1 MAIAV
6 RIQYLNRQVIRVRNV
21 DKVYTLTIHCR
32 GKCKRLKNV
41 DQDKYSYID
50 FLSDIRE
57 IHNVCDD
64 GMLKISC
71 SVDDSEVLMNIT
83 GDNDV
88 LNMFSRNKNR
98 TEFEVFEELCRV
110 EKGVNEGEGS
120 KEVEGSENEELSQTE
135 GTESGESESWDEK
148 KSGEKSD
155 ETGDELSNYISDDH
169 CESKNESDSDFED
182 DPLQGSLNR
191 DASVLA
197 DVAFAIAESECK
209 ESWEFF
215 FENLSIML
223 SGFSYDKPWT
233 FMRDRQKGLVETINE
248 IVPNAVNRRCARHI
262 YANFRGQFAG
272 AALKRYFWQAAR
284 SYNVAGFN
292 FALHKIKELKPVAYD
307 WLLNIP
313 AEMWSRH
320 AFDERLKNDHVTN
333 NISESFNHWVED
345 LRSKPM
351 LTLVDGLRTK
361 LMCRLQKRKLKG
373 LKMSGDLVP
382 NVVKELN
389 KIKEE
394 SRKCHLLVAG
404 EHEFEVQDQNINYI
418 VNLRTRTCNCRVW
431 GVFGIPCKHAALG
444 IFHRRDS
451 LESFCDSRF
460 SKENY
465 IKAYSYCIHPVP
477 DPTFWPQDL
486 EVEPTNLLPPIVR
499 RMPGRPK
506 KNRRNEPG
514 EAPNC
519 QEIKHGKD
527 LELDVPLAQ
536 LASRKR
542 KTEGSSSQFVAPTK
556 TKKKTKAKS
565 LSQPV
570 PKPPISSSQPLPNT
584 KHDPS
589 MHVAGS
595 TSQSPSNSG
604 AAYLPPSFWRG
615 LGVSPQREIRSKNNQ
630 DAKEV
635 NPYEACK
642 QQ

>member
-1 MAIAV
+1 M
-6 RIQYLNRQVIRVRNV
+6 RMRNEKTRV
-21 DKVYTLTIHCR
+21 TGH
-32 GKCKRLKNV
+32 
-41 DQDKYSYID
+41 
-50 FLSDIRE
+50 
-57 IHNVCDD
+57 
-64 GMLKISC
+64 C
-71 SVDDSEVLMNIT
+71 SVKHCPWRIHASPLADGVTFQIKTYVPNHTCVRSDATKEASVEWIAGKIENVLRENPGMKPRGI
-83 GDNDV
+83 
-88 LNMFSRNKNR
+88 KN
-98 TEFEVFEELCRV
+98 EL
-110 EKGVNEGEGS
+110 KKYGVNPQYMQIYRARKKAMGSIEGCHAESFGRLPYYA
-120 KEVEGSENEELSQTE
+120 KIVLANNERSVVTLQCDVD
-135 GTESGESESWDEK
+135 ESESIPHAPFF
-148 KSGEKSD
+148 
-155 ETGDELSNYISDDH
+155 ETFFLGLSA
-169 CESKNESDSDFED
+169 
-182 DPLQGSLNR
+182 LR
-191 DASVLA
+191 DGFLEGCSPFLGFDGCHLKVPFGGVLLA
-197 DVAFAIAESECK
+197 AIGLDGNNGLFPVAFAIAESECK

-345 LRSKPM
+345 RRSKPM

-382 NVVKELN
+382 NVERL
-389 KIKEE
+389 
-394 SRKCHLLVAG
+394 
-404 EHEFEVQDQNINYI
+404 F
-418 VNLRTRTCNCRVW
+418 
-431 GVFGIPCKHAALG
+431 GV
-444 IFHRRDS
+444 
-451 LESFCDSRF
+451 FCDSRF

-514 EAPNC
+514 EAPNVVRRSNMVRC
-519 QEIKHGKD
+519 KVFNDLEHNKRTCPYKGKD

-584 KHDPS
+584 KHDIS

-595 TSQSPSNSG
+595 TSQPPSNSG